1 MVENCDSIKVSF
13 TQSTI
18 YIMIKFCCKQHR
30 MEKGDRII
38 HRGNHEHYANYV
50 PWLYIDKRKK
60 LNIKILKIDQNRF
73 FDINELEIS

>member
-1 MVENCDSIKVSF
+1 
-13 TQSTI
+13 
-18 YIMIKFCCKQHR
+18 